1 MLLKTVAWLGSMPC
15 FCKLWNAALLGG
27 VFFGAPGTGALL
39 EVQVLP

>member
-1 MLLKTVAWLGSMPC
+1 MVMNVVLSFFDRPRA
-15 FCKLWNAALLGG
+15 